1 LIKSRNYKLCS
12 FISLSRAIAGIT
24 TVVHISIA
32 MTFACGSSNKSV
44 VEMSK
49 LNVEASVDCTLVPRQ
64 QCRPGNEA
72 I

>member
-49 LNVEASVDCTLVPRQ
+49 LNVEASVDRTLVPRQ
-64 QCRPGNEA
+64 QCGPGNEA